1 MNQPLRINH
10 DRLFKELLS
19 TFFIEFL
26 ELFFPQVVEYIDQ
39 QSIQPAEKEEVM
51 EIVTSWM
58 EQGIEQGKLE
68 ERKEMIA
75 KLLASG
81 MTLEQISEITN
92 FSVEYLK
99 KLLD

>member
-1 MNQPLRINH
+1 
-10 DRLFKELLS
+10 
-19 TFFIEFL
+19 
-26 ELFFPQVVEYIDQ
+26 
-39 QSIQPAEKEEVM
+39 M

-68 ERKEMIA
+68 ERKQMIA